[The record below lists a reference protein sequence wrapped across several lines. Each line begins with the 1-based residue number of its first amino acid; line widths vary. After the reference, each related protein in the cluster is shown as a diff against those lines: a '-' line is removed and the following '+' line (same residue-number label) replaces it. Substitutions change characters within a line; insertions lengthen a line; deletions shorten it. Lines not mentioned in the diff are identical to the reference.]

1 MTRKKNTLS
10 KLRRYLSKYE
20 PQTQTVQKTDA
31 VKSYRPVITKPI
43 KYKPK
48 ADEVVVNL
56 SGRKPVVVKR
66 RNEVVS
72 ADNRSSTQRRLDL
85 KEAEQTK
92 QNYQQQKNNQEF
104 EKLVHAMVKL
114 YSPSTY
120 AGAAA
125 RSLTGDGTFGSNVM
139 SGTGFNDPMAN
150 IIFDVASPF
159 MLKGGASALNKVV
172 LKPTRN
178 LLRNK
183 AVPLILNRNIRNWD
197 GTVGKEY
204 FNSPYH
210 WYRWSETPEVEGIR
224 EMGKNVTSRDA
235 LGDINVP
242 SNNWR
247 MDAMQNYSKSKDGY
261 WYKATKPDE
270 GTSLKEFL
278 KYNSTVK
285 DKPIGYGKKI
295 SSSHGNRSQ
304 GAYGKSWDGSLSLSG
319 IGHEG
324 LLEGQAGPYIP
335 YSAHNRSFF
344 KSTPI
349 EEVPMG
355 GRIGFSTGEM
365 PLGNLRWFEKLPNGR
380 FRYQGEVLPYKR
392 IDLTPKTSISKEEV
406 KTPFEGELKDY
417 LTESGE
423 STVYNDGQYVL
434 KEKNLY
440 DVNSSMDK
448 LHYNVSRDLAMNKI
462 PGIEPIEYLGYK
474 ENTNPQTIRN
484 GLTGEIET
492 RLNKTYDPIYRQRKL
507 IPLDDPKTKF
517 IHPESNPYK
526 LLDQWGI
533 KHDEDFG
540 RVGDIT
546 FSDFGLKNWGID
558 AYGRYRL
565 FDPMIH
571 DFQ

>member
-1 MTRKKNTLS
+1 MTRKKTTLS

-56 SGRKPVVVKR
+56 PGRKPVVVKR

-104 EKLVHAMVKL
+104 EKLAHAMAKL

-120 AGAAA
+120 AGAVA
-125 RSLTGDGTFGSNVM
+125 RSLTDDGTFGSNVM

-183 AVPLILNRNIRNWD
+183 AVSLILNRNIRNWD
-197 GTVGKEY
+197 GTVGREY

-210 WYRWSETPEVEGIR
+210 WYRWS
-224 EMGKNVTSRDA
+224 
-235 LGDINVP
+235 
-242 SNNWR
+242 
-247 MDAMQNYSKSKDGY
+247 
-261 WYKATKPDE
+261 
-270 GTSLKEFL
+270 
-278 KYNSTVK
+278 
-285 DKPIGYGKKI
+285 
-295 SSSHGNRSQ
+295 
-304 GAYGKSWDGSLSLSG
+304 
-319 IGHEG
+319 
-324 LLEGQAGPYIP
+324 
-335 YSAHNRSFF
+335 
-344 KSTPI
+344 
-349 EEVPMG
+349 
-355 GRIGFSTGEM
+355 
-365 PLGNLRWFEKLPNGR
+365 EKLPNGR

-392 IDLTPKTSISKEEV
+392 IDLTPKTFISKEEV

-517 IHPESNPYK
+517 VYQPNPYR
-526 LLDQWGI
+526 LLDRWGI
-533 KHDEDFG
+533 KHDKDFG
-540 RVGDIT
+540 YVNDIT

-565 FDPMIH
+565 FDPMIQ
-571 DFQ
+571 DFSIVK